1 MTAAQLGRD
10 EAGARWE
17 MRLRV
22 EAIALVVDGRTST
35 GKQCVAEEQCSSV
48 PLKGKRREG
57 QGSYEGAWLAKKA

>member
-22 EAIALVVDGRTST
+22 ESIALVVDGRTST

-48 PLKGKRREG
+48 FL
-57 QGSYEGAWLAKKA
+57 